1 MSLNFYGFPSA
12 LKAELITL
20 LSVSPKYFINT
31 FVLAHIT
38 SWLGEYVYGSF
49 SPTGL

>member
-12 LKAELITL
+12 LKAELITPL
-20 LSVSPKYFINT
+20 FVSPKYFINT

-38 SWLGEYVYGSF
+38 SWLGFVYGSF